1 MATDTIR
8 RARSYARQYPNVPAP
23 TRLAWARRGEPEPQW
38 YWVGD
43 RSALA
48 SYGGYDLVL
57 RVNIDEFSERDWLG
71 HIVWRDPEPEDIPVE
86 IQGDNAYFRPAISR
100 EEHTRG
106 LNRMG
111 YSRGEADRLARSY
124 VRQDLRQY
132 LEGEPLMIQVIAY
145 RSGIELGSAVIGGFE
160 VSPDASYTEVREHV
174 EFEAQD
180 LVAEAIHEARDA
192 LRRLCKE

>member
-8 RARSYARQYPNVPAP
+8 RARSYARQYPNEPAS

-38 YWVGD
+38 HWVGD

-48 SYGGYDLVL
+48 SHEGFDLVL
-57 RVNIDEFSERDWLG
+57 RVDIDEFDDRDWLG
-71 HIVWRDPEPEDIPVE
+71 QIIWRDPEPGDIPVT
-86 IQGDNAYFRPAISR
+86 IQRDDAYFRPAISR
-100 EEHTRG
+100 EEHARS

-132 LEGEPLMIQVIAY
+132 LEGEALMLKVIAY
-145 RSGIELGSAVIGGFE
+145 RSGIVLGDAVIGGFE
-160 VSPDASYTEVREHV
+160 VSPDAPYTEVRRHV
-174 EFEAQD
+174 EVEAQD
-180 LVAEAIHEARDA
+180 LVADAIHEAQDA